1 VRPADRPGRFG
12 RIDFQLMLLR
22 RMADYQPGLVEDK
35 LRDLGFARSEARAA
49 HRRWQEIV
57 RSRSFPGGAGRYRIV
72 LGRPARTIQRE
83 FGDLTCEITQWELEL
98 WPGLWFET
106 IAVPGG
112 AVVQDWLVRAG
123 DCAAPDLATVA
134 DLRPWGCVVGE
145 VERRFGAVR
154 HAGDEAPTRWS
165 TEFTDGDGDQA
176 ARYLARFTW
185 GLLQT
190 VEQLPADSTRPGD
203 DRPA

>member
-1 VRPADRPGRFG
+1 
-12 RIDFQLMLLR
+12 
-22 RMADYQPGLVEDK
+22 
-35 LRDLGFARSEARAA
+35 
-49 HRRWQEIV
+49 
-57 RSRSFPGGAGRYRIV
+57 
-72 LGRPARTIQRE
+72 
-83 FGDLTCEITQWELEL
+83 ELEL

-112 AVVQDWLVRAG
+112 AVAQDWLVRAG
-123 DCAAPDLATVA
+123 DCAGPELRTVA

-154 HAGDEAPTRWS
+154 HFGDEAPTRWS
-165 TEFTDGDGDQA
+165 TEFTADGEPGRPGLPAGQP

-190 VEQLPADSTRPGD
+190 VEELPADG
-203 DRPA
+203 